1 MAPRA
6 ASAAPPDR
14 LPIRML
20 FDRVLVSVDSEK
32 GERKSGGGILI
43 PATAS
48 VGKRLSWARSWPPA
62 ATSARSKP
70 GDRVLFDPEDRH
82 EVELQSKG
90 YILLREK
97 DIHAVAASRVDDGS
111 TRASTS
117 EGSLSNVVW
126 SGPPVCREGGSALVW
141 CAARDSNP
149 EPSD

>member
-1 MAPRA
+1 MTPRA
-6 ASAAPPDR
+6 ASVAAPSDR

-32 GERKSGGGILI
+32 GERTSGGGILI

-48 VGKRLSWARSWPPA
+48 VGKRLAWAVVV
-62 ATSARSKP
+62 ATGGNVRQVQP

-97 DIHAVAASRVDDGS
+97 DIHAVAASRVDDGN
-111 TRASTS
+111 T
-117 EGSLSNVVW
+117 GLY
-126 SGPPVCREGGSALVW
+126 L
-141 CAARDSNP
+141 
-149 EPSD
+149 